1 MASSQYNAA
10 PCNNTCL
17 PMNSPPDN
25 EFLLTPVSD
34 STRKRFMLAVF
45 ACFIGGGVST
55 VLVGDYSLVASS
67 KCSSLSKWISSVIVV
82 AALFVQIND
91 TKATK
96 TVMKTWLSN
105 LPSRQQRFLNQ
116 NPRLKKPVVAAF
128 ALLFVVPFTWIMIAC
143 GVSSVILVSSL
154 QVSGHQTTTEM
165 LLTRSVG
172 HSSGRGSCANS
183 VYVEGPMMLS
193 TICRVPEQVRSSLS
207 KGDTIIAHGIASS
220 WGMHVK
226 SIQALP

>member
-10 PCNNTCL
+10 PCNNNCL

-25 EFLLTPVSD
+25 EFLLIPFSD
-34 STRKRFMLAVF
+34 STRKSFMLAVF
-45 ACFIGGGVST
+45 ACFIAGGVIM
-55 VLVGDYSLVASS
+55 VLGGEYSLVASS

-91 TKATK
+91 AKATK
-96 TVMKTWLSN
+96 TVMKTWFSI
-105 LPSRQQRFLNQ
+105 LPSRQQRFLRQ
-116 NPRLKKPVVAAF
+116 NPGLKKPAVAAF
-128 ALLFVVPFTWIMIAC
+128 ALLFVVPFTWIMITC

-154 QVSGHQTTTEM
+154 PVSGHQTTTEM
-165 LLTRSVG
+165 LITRSVG
-172 HSSGRGSCANS
+172 HSSSRRGCANR
-183 VYVEGPMMLS
+183 VYVEGPLMS
-193 TICRVPEQVRSSLS
+193 NTICRVPEQVRSSLN
-207 KGDTIIAHGIASS
+207 KGDTIIAHGIANS